1 MSHGPYFLAC
11 CFFTSAVPVINNL
24 VWHFDQMEIEQL
36 NGTKPGQDYYVHL
49 LVGITETRHCL
60 ATLREYV
67 LSVWHDSDQS
77 DSWQPAQVSTI
88 HQIDLL

>member
-1 MSHGPYFLAC
+1 
-11 CFFTSAVPVINNL
+11 
-24 VWHFDQMEIEQL
+24 MEIEQL

-67 LSVWHDSDQS
+67 LSVWHDGDQS

-88 HQIDLL
+88 HQIDLLQYNLQGRLAVQLCSKMCTGYPIRLN